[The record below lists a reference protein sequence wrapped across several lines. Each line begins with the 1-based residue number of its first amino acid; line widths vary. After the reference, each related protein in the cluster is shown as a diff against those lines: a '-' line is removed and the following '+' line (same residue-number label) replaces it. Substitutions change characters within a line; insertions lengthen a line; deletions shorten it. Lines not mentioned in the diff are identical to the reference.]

1 MTYCTRRLLLSSMP
15 DQSWFDFILNQAR
28 FIFGRGKTLFFINCS
43 LLKSTIIIKH
53 FILSDDK
60 SKSLN
65 WAESWKRDPKSFK
78 KRHMFVTSMFFD
90 TSVASKKIR
99 FLFFGE
105 KINEYDKLLKV
116 LLVLKHYGWMSVSQ
130 VTWEQGR
137 NNGHERILWGFEH
150 SQSLG

>member
-1 MTYCTRRLLLSSMP
+1 MSR
-15 DQSWFDFILNQAR
+15 
-28 FIFGRGKTLFFINCS
+28 K
-43 LLKSTIIIKH
+43 LK
-53 FILSDDK
+53 
-60 SKSLN
+60 
-65 WAESWKRDPKSFK
+65 KRPKRVK

-130 VTWEQGR
+130 VT
-137 NNGHERILWGFEH
+137 
-150 SQSLG
+150 